1 MLAFL
6 SLLSRI
12 RIGRKE
18 VDVLA
23 VAKRQYLF
31 PAAGFI
37 IGAIIAVVA
46 LLLFEF
52 ADAELD
58 IFLISL
64 GIVLFLYFVT
74 GLIHIEGLADFGDGL
89 MASGSQERKRQAM
102 KDVSLGAGGTFFM
115 VAAFLATFLLVTH
128 LDGWIR
134 SPDYVF
140 WTDSIPLVFGLII
153 AEISAKIS
161 MITVMTIGPSSH
173 QGMGSVFVSA
183 AGKGKLAAGI
193 AIALLIAFILS
204 GPYSMVVLIGPVSGA
219 IVAFEARRHFGGVG
233 GDSFGAANELGRIL
247 TLLAWVI
254 LI

>member
-12 RIGRKE
+12 KIGRKE

-31 PAAGFI
+31 PVAGFI
-37 IGAIIAVVA
+37 IGTIIAIVA
-46 LLLFEF
+46 LFLFEYIE
-52 ADAELD
+52 DELG
-58 IFLISL
+58 ILLVSL
-64 GIVLFLYFVT
+64 GVVLFMYFVT

-89 MASGSQERKRQAM
+89 MASGNQERKRQAM
-102 KDVSLGAGGTFFM
+102 KDVSLGAAGTFFM
-115 VAAFLATFLLVTH
+115 VAAFLATFLLVIH
-128 LDGWIR
+128 LSGWIQR
-134 SPDYVF
+134 PNFVF
-140 WTDSIPLVFGLII
+140 WTDSIPVVFGLII
-153 AEISAKIS
+153 AEVSAKLS

-173 QGMGSVFVSA
+173 IGMGSAFISA
-183 AGKGKLAAGI
+183 AGKGKLAAGF
-193 AIALLIAFILS
+193 AIAFIISFILS
-204 GPYSMVVLIGPVSGA
+204 GVYSVVILIGPIAGA
-219 IVAFEARRHFGGVG
+219 IVALEARRHFGGVG